1 MNVSLNA
8 HLEKF
13 VAEAVAS
20 GRFKSS
26 SEVVREGL
34 RLLEE
39 REIRIAALRWD
50 IQKGRQSGDPVPY
63 EPDEIQRRGR
73 EALET
78 RQGPRG

>member
-8 HLEKF
+8 HFEKF

-26 SEVVREGL
+26 GEVVREGL

-39 REIRIAALRWD
+39 REMRIAALRRE

-63 EPDEIQRRGR
+63 EPEKIKRRGR
-73 EALET
+73 SALSSPT
-78 RQGPRG
+78 AA